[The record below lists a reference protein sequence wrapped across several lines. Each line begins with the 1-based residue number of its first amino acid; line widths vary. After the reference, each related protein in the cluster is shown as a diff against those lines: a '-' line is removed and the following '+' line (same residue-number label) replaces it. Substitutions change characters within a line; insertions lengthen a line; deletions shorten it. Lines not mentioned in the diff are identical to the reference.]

1 MLSFLSVLL
10 RKKKTIILAAVVGFV
25 LSIILSLV
33 LPAKFISL
41 GAFIPGG
48 VEQELSGSN
57 SFLSRLGAFS
67 ESYATFIRVSRNYI
81 IDYIVRSHRMA
92 DMMDSRFDLREM
104 YGKRTLEEARREL
117 GKRTYVNVRDEGVLE
132 IAVEASDPVLAR
144 DMTAAYIEFADSIL
158 KELNRE
164 SAEVKTRYLEK
175 ELKRGEAARETA
187 DSVMSEYMVANGIFE
202 IEAQAKAAFQIIGAL
217 TAQVSLLEVERSML
231 SMTRQE
237 TSPDMLRLDQ
247 EISKLRDEIER
258 TAESG
263 DGEKLFPPLSEM
275 PGLATEYL
283 GMVAERMAQEFT
295 LAFIRLKLEDA
306 RISASSSVGVIRVI
320 DPPAVPERRSWPKRK
335 QIVIILTLASIL
347 WACFIILVRE
357 KMSRDKD
364 LQEGPGA

>member
-10 RKKKTIILAAVVGFV
+10 RKKKTIILAAVAGFV

-81 IDYIVRSHRMA
+81 IDYIVRSRRMA

-144 DMTAAYIEFADSIL
+144 DMTAAYIEFTDSIL

-164 SAEVKTRYLEK
+164 SAEAKIGYLKK
-175 ELKRGEAARETA
+175 ELERGEAARASA
-187 DSVMSEYMVANGIFE
+187 DSAMSEFMTANGIFD
-202 IEAQAKAAFQIIGAL
+202 IESQAKAAFKIIGAF

-231 SMTRQE
+231 SMTRHE
-237 TSPDMLRLDQ
+237 TSPDMQRLDL
-247 EISKLRDEIER
+247 EINKLREEIER

-263 DGEKLFPPLSEM
+263 DGEKLFPPLSDM

-283 GMVAERMAQEFT
+283 GMVAERMAREFT
-295 LAFIRLKLEDA
+295 LAFVRLKLGDA
-306 RISASSSVGVIRVI
+306 QISASSSVGVIRVI
-320 DPPAVPERRSWPKRK
+320 DPPSVPERRSWPKRK
-335 QIVIILTLASIL
+335 QIVIILTMASVL

-357 KMSRDKD
+357 KMSMDRD
-364 LQEGPGA
+364 LQEGPDA